1 MLPFKGG
8 RWRNASG
15 NRFASKKD
23 VKNAIISDWGLFQN
37 KSNRWQQ
44 KAGGA
49 FARKAEVE
57 RIQQV
62 AENRSKAA
70 NERVNVMEWNNIKND
85 NVDYR
90 GFLEWTKE
98 AWTGRNRGKD
108 RTSAILYATG
118 AENMHEA
125 FSMYKLSKAN
135 LLYESIKNIDA
146 STLINEF
153 KGFLPDDIYGYIQE
167 LRDMGIGSDELYAEA
182 IKQTNAYIAQY
193 GR

>member
-8 RWRNASG
+8 RWRNKSG
-15 NRFASKKD
+15 NRFASKKS
-23 VKNAIISDWGLFQN
+23 VQESIIEDWGLFQN

-90 GFLEWTKE
+90 GFLEWTKD

-108 RTSAILYATG
+108 RTSATTQALPREFRHWDVYRGNKAMHRFRYRKSILYR
-118 AENMHEA
+118 
-125 FSMYKLSKAN
+125 
-135 LLYESIKNIDA
+135 IR
-146 STLINEF
+146 
-153 KGFLPDDIYGYIQE
+153 YI
-167 LRDMGIGSDELYAEA
+167 
-182 IKQTNAYIAQY
+182 T
-193 GR
+193 